1 MLLINGREIRGV
13 IFDIDGTL
21 VDSFSAFTTV
31 FNEGIRQFDLR
42 PVSQQCLTQ
51 TLKKGI
57 NLAEMLRMV
66 FPLQTEESLIERC
79 KKGIL
84 EHFLKIE
91 ATEVKP
97 FPGINELFRNLTD
110 RGLRIGIATG
120 RTSMPEKEWD
130 RFKRFGLETFIDSI
144 VTSRELARRKPAP
157 DAIIECSKRM
167 NVPVEACLI
176 VGDTEA
182 DITAARRAGGIPVA
196 MLIGEDHLDLVEGE
210 KPELIFRNLTEFDL
224 FLEEQDRRT
233 RELSERERAG

>member
-1 MLLINGREIRGV
+1 LINGREIRGV

-42 PVSQQCLTQ
+42 PVSQQFLTQ

-57 NLAEMLRMV
+57 NLAEMLRTV
-66 FPLQTEESLIERC
+66 FPPQTEGSLIERC
-79 KKGIL
+79 KNGIL

-130 RFKRFGLETFIDSI
+130 RFKGFGLESFINSI
-144 VTSRELARRKPAP
+144 VTSREVARRKPAP
-157 DAIIECSKRM
+157 DAVIECANRM
-167 NVPVEACLI
+167 KVPVEKCLV
-176 VGDTEA
+176 VGDTE
-182 DITAARRAGGIPVA
+182 DDVVAAREAGGIPVA
-196 MLIGEDHLDLVEGE
+196 ILREEDRLDLSESE
-210 KPELIFRNLTEFDL
+210 KPEFIFENLIEFTL
-224 FLEEQDRRT
+224 FLEERDRTGRD
-233 RELSERERAG
+233 GV